1 MRILVCN
8 DDGIASAG
16 LDLLGR
22 AALALEAEVWI
33 VAPERK
39 WTAASHQLSFD
50 RDLSLTRTGER
61 GYACS
66 GAPADCVVAAM
77 TILFSGGAKPE
88 LVLAGINDKC
98 NVAEDVAYSGTIA
111 IAREATFWGVP
122 AISLSR
128 VERAAASDGAAD
140 LDALSRLL
148 RVLWNRR
155 GDWAAEGHWLSI
167 NLPPSLPAP
176 LVQARTG
183 RDKIAA
189 AADILDAT
197 PERIRYRIRRGRAGS
212 ITPGDENACLAAG
225 KISVVRYC
233 WFTEARLPE
242 AVVGAWSSALE

>member
-8 DDGIASAG
+8 DDGIAWPG
-16 LDLLGR
+16 LGLLAR
-22 AALALEAEVWI
+22 AARALEAEVWI

-50 RDLSLTRTGER
+50 RDLTLTRTGER
-61 GYACS
+61 SYACS

-77 TILFSGGAKPE
+77 TILFAGGTKPE

-128 VERAAASDGAAD
+128 AESASVTEGAAD

-155 GDWAAEGHWLSI
+155 GDWTAEGHWLSV

-189 AADILDAT
+189 AADVLDAT
-197 PERIRYRIRRGRAGS
+197 LERIRYRIRRGRPGT
-212 ITPGDENACLAAG
+212 ITSGDENACLAAG

-233 WFTEARLPE
+233 WFAEARLPD
-242 AVVGAWSSALE
+242 VVVAAWSSALE